1 MASLL
6 IILAVILF
14 LLIPVH
20 ICVKFDKKKFSGFA
34 RVLFFK
40 YRFPKAKDKKETV
53 SETKKAK
60 KINEKTG
67 GSLETFKSLISP
79 ILKMLGKLIRML
91 SFNRILADIRL
102 AGGDACQTAIM
113 YGGAC
118 AGVSTILPFL
128 ENNLRI
134 KRKSISVVADFES
147 NESSIYLETDISI
160 PIFKL
165 IFLAVYFLIKYIKER
180 EMA

>member
-6 IILAVILF
+6 IILAVILI

-53 SETKKAK
+53 SAAEDTT
-60 KINEKTG
+60 EKSG

-118 AGVSTILPFL
+118 TGVSTILPFL

-165 IFLAVYFLIKYIKER
+165 IFLAVYFLIKYKKER